1 MHNFTIDRSL
11 KTPAYRQLYFQIS
24 EYIEKGKI
32 LSGEKLPKIRE
43 LASNLGI
50 ARNTVEAAYKQL
62 ALEGYAKG
70 HRGIGYVVE
79 DLDLSVFDGNA
90 SGRSDSALIEA
101 SENVRNIFP
110 LGSDLGCKYDFA
122 YGNKDLGALPIDIMR
137 AMADKAFRENNF
149 ESASLYMDPFG
160 LYGLR
165 KEIAKYV
172 SRKGIS
178 NVSLSRWSFNLEPKQ
193 HFESWLRCSMK
204 EMRVWR

>member
-1 MHNFTIDRSL
+1 MGAMYNFTIDRSL

-101 SENVRNIFP
+101 SENARNIFP

-137 AMADKAFRENNF
+137 AMADKAFRANNF
-149 ESASLYMDPFG
+149 ESASLYG
-160 LYGLR
+160 SIWTLW
-165 KEIAKYV
+165 IA
-172 SRKGIS
+172 
-178 NVSLSRWSFNLEPKQ
+178 
-193 HFESWLRCSMK
+193 
-204 EMRVWR
+204 

>member
-1 MHNFTIDRSL
+1 MGAMYNFTIDRSL

-137 AMADKAFRENNF
+137 AMIDKAFRANNF
-149 ESASLYMDPFG
+149 T
-160 LYGLR
+160 
-165 KEIAKYV
+165 
-172 SRKGIS
+172 RKGIS
-178 NVSLSRWSFNLEPKQ
+178 NASLSRWSFNLEPKQ

-204 EMRVWR
+204 AMRVWR

>member
-1 MHNFTIDRSL
+1 MGAMYNFTIDRSL

-79 DLDLSVFDGNA
+79 DLDLS
-90 SGRSDSALIEA
+90 S
-101 SENVRNIFP
+101 
-110 LGSDLGCKYDFA
+110 
-122 YGNKDLGALPIDIMR
+122 
-137 AMADKAFRENNF
+137 
-149 ESASLYMDPFG
+149 
-160 LYGLR
+160 
-165 KEIAKYV
+165 
-172 SRKGIS
+172 
-178 NVSLSRWSFNLEPKQ
+178 
-193 HFESWLRCSMK
+193 SMGTRQG
-204 EMRVWR
+204 ETIQR

>member
-1 MHNFTIDRSL
+1 MYNFTIDRSL

-62 ALEGYAKG
+62 ALEGYPCKG
-70 HRGIGYVVE
+70 ASWNWLCCGRPRSFCLRWERV
-79 DLDLSVFDGNA
+79 

-101 SENVRNIFP
+101 SENARNIFP

-137 AMADKAFRENNF
+137 AMADKAFRANNF

-165 KEIAKYV
+165 KEIAQI
-172 SRKGIS
+172 RLQEKGYQMC
-178 NVSLSRWSFNLEPKQ
+178 P
-193 HFESWLRCSMK
+193 
-204 EMRVWR
+204 